1 MPNAQQC
8 PKCKRFILGDYCF
21 TWKEDINN
29 MKKEIPDF
37 FKDMFG
43 QDNFDGFNYFGKNNE

>member
-21 TWKEDINN
+21 TCQQDITTMINV
-29 MKKEIPDF
+29 DF
-37 FKDMFG
+37 FEEIFG
-43 QDNFDGFNYFGKNNE
+43 ESDE